1 VSKALDAVVVWVAAV
16 LAITALNDL
25 GSGAPGVAVTAAI
38 FGSSAGSF
46 LSAALGEYRRVRG
59 VQPED
64 VIDDLKDGL
73 ASITAAKEAPA
84 KPLFRDGAEDVI
96 SRYKL
101 NNTVS
106 NFILRFYDGQK
117 YSRKAMV
124 DDGLCD
130 QRYWNLGRRVLQEIG
145 LMD

>member
-1 VSKALDAVVVWVAAV
+1 
-16 LAITALNDL
+16 
-25 GSGAPGVAVTAAI
+25 
-38 FGSSAGSF
+38 
-46 LSAALGEYRRVRG
+46 
-59 VQPED
+59 
-64 VIDDLKDGL
+64 
-73 ASITAAKEAPA
+73 
-84 KPLFRDGAEDVI
+84 VI

-130 QRYWNLGRRVLQEIG
+130 QRYWNLGRRLLQEIG
-145 LMD
+145 LMDCYRPNSLIRRRPQ